1 MIKFDVT
8 KQEAHLCF
16 LIAKRAIN
24 CGLSNDQLS
33 TEVDVTAVHANG
45 CPLDLE
51 KLLTFSTF
59 DFAHDIAGIAKNLDR
74 RTGQLKNLFSPRCT
88 ARNKEAATT

>member
-33 TEVDVTAVHANG
+33 TEMDVTAVHANG
-45 CPLDLE
+45 CKLDLE
-51 KLLTFSTF
+51 ALLTCKDEDFS
-59 DFAHDIAGIAKNLDR
+59 HDVLEITQHVDR
-74 RTGQLKNLFSPRCT
+74 NTGRLNGLFTPRCA
-88 ARNKEAATT
+88 ARAAHA